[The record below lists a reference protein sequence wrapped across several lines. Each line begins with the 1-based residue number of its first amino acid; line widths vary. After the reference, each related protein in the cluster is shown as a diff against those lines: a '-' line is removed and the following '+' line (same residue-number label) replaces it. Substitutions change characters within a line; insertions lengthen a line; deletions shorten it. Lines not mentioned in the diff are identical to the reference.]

1 MTKIIRYTNKDNET
15 LYKHYLSEVL
25 CIDEFTALKKEMA
38 FNICDGKN
46 GKTIDVVLGRKV
58 EDLIKY
64 FSYYMKEVR
73 EKVKYVVMDM
83 YKPYLE
89 LIKKMFKNA
98 LIVIDMFHID
108 QLISRSLNKTR
119 IKAMKKDKGNYRKM
133 KRYWRLLLKP
143 RLELESSYWRK
154 YTCFKNLMTEVDVVD
169 YILNQ
174 NEELKN
180 TYDLYQNFLYA
191 LQRKDYKL
199 FKEMI
204 DKEYSGISTYMQT
217 SLNTLNEFS
226 PYIKNTTEQPYSNGI
241 MERNNNTCKLIKRIG
256 FGYRNFDNFKARILI
271 ITNLFRPE
279 KKNAENLLSTL

>member
-1 MTKIIRYTNKDNET
+1 
-15 LYKHYLSEVL
+15 
-25 CIDEFTALKKEMA
+25 
-38 FNICDGKN
+38 
-46 GKTIDVVLGRKV
+46 
-58 EDLIKY
+58 
-64 FSYYMKEVR
+64 
-73 EKVKYVVMDM
+73 MDM
-83 YKPYLE
+83 YKPY
-89 LIKKMFKNA
+89 IKLVQENFPNA
-98 LIVIDMFHID
+98 NIIIDMFHIV

-119 IKAMKKDKGNYRKM
+119 VQVMKKDKVNYRKM
-133 KRYWRLLLKP
+133 KRYGKLLLKA
-143 RLELESSYWRK
+143 RLELDCSKWRK
-154 YTCFKNLMTEVDVVD
+154 FLCFKNLMTEVDVVD

-180 TYDLYQNFLYA
+180 TYDLYQNLLYA

-271 ITNLFRPE
+271 ITNLFRSE